1 MSNIEKNDLTIFQ
14 NKSEK
19 KKKKIKIKTSNDDLS

>member
-1 MSNIEKNDLTIFQ
+1 MSNIEKNDLTDFQ

-19 KKKKIKIKTSNDDLS
+19 KEEKKLKLKHRMMI